1 MRKQKTEVIE
11 DMVITKSCPGGRK
24 IFTDITRGLEY
35 PFTISFMCEGDYKV
49 SIRNGEVWVREDK

>member
-11 DMVITKSCPGGRK
+11 DMVVTKNCPGGRK
-24 IFTDITRGLEY
+24 IFTGGESIMEF

-49 SIRNGEVWVREDK
+49 SIREGQVWVREDK

>member
-11 DMVITKSCPGGRK
+11 DMVVTKNCPGGRK
-24 IFTDITRGLEY
+24 IFTGRESVMEF

-49 SIRNGEVWVREDK
+49 SIREGQVWVREDK

>member
-11 DMVITKSCPGGRK
+11 DMVVTKNCLGGRK
-24 IFTDITRGLEY
+24 IFTGGESVMEF

-49 SIRNGEVWVREDK
+49 SIREGQVWVREDK

>member
-11 DMVITKSCPGGRK
+11 DMVVTKNCPGGRK
-24 IFTDITRGLEY
+24 IFTGGESILEF

-49 SIRNGEVWVREDK
+49 SIREGQIWVREDK

>member
-11 DMVITKSCPGGRK
+11 DMVVTKNCPGGRK
-24 IFTDITRGLEY
+24 IFTGGESVMEF

-49 SIRNGEVWVREDK
+49 SIREGQVWVREDK